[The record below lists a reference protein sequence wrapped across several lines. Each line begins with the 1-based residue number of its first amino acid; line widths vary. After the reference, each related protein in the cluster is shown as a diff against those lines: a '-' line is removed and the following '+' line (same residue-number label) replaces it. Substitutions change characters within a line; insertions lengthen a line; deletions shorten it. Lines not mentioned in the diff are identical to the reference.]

1 MKAGRISGAAGAGSG
16 LPALP
21 QDVGETDAERK
32 FLASFEDSHESS
44 DLVMPDGP
52 NPNANGNAI
61 DKDGTKIEDILD
73 VFEKSAMPSKP
84 TGDEGM
90 EDSKL
95 FREVRAQLCCP
106 AALVCKLFSRCSRMP
121 ASLLANLR
129 RRAT

>member
-1 MKAGRISGAAGAGSG
+1 MKAGKLSGAAGAGAGAG

-21 QDVGETDAERK
+21 QDGGETDAERK
-32 FLASFEDSHESS
+32 FLASFEDSQESS

-84 TGDEGM
+84 TGGDEM
-90 EDSKL
+90 D
-95 FREVRAQLCCP
+95 
-106 AALVCKLFSRCSRMP
+106 
-121 ASLLANLR
+121 
-129 RRAT
+129 TI